1 MITIYKK
8 NGEVRCEVGI
18 NEGSIRKYSLM
29 KEDYIL
35 LKFSLEY
42 KVPLEIGDYVDL
54 SEYISSYDHEKFRD
68 ANDYTTKMFI
78 VDRNY
83 FPTYN
88 SNTGGWDYSV
98 QINAYYY
105 LWGNKVLKYNPEHGD
120 AETAINLTDTIDKHL
135 ELITKSLL
143 AAGLKY
149 KANGKE
155 DAEFGVDV
163 DADVAKKGVKFI
175 TYDSVSIFDAL
186 KLIAETYECEWWV
199 DTSTIHLGYRKITDT
214 DLEYYKGEIPLVM
227 HENIQKASTSK
238 ASGTYANRLYAFGGT
253 VNVPTHYRD
262 ALDFTVTKAG
272 EDYVYADAKPVKSS
286 FFINTDEAPIET
298 YTISGTEIEYSPYYQ
313 YVDRERFLLGS
324 YHFNAQTYRCRLDNF
339 KPYIQFVKVV
349 VRGGINASFSAR
361 FTCRLVLESG
371 SKRKEIY
378 RRETVINKKLKQLH
392 EDSSGLEDVGYL
404 DSSTGYI
411 GEGGTFRIDVW
422 GNEAVHLCG
431 DYKKSSFL
439 ISTTTGDTRDWLC
452 PFATTDWDKL
462 DRNDTWCNMLVPYN
476 WHYSNSPYTMYV
488 SKIYKNIAIQRGKN
502 QSVDAKGFFRGNEP
516 TKFYLSSYNDWTEA
530 FTIPEE
536 GEYKLYIELAV
547 DEIKE
552 VAWYNDSPALSYDSF
567 MPSFNI
573 SFQRTAD
580 KKDTHIRYKSDEG
593 EWREANVTVNP
604 NFRDDEHD
612 ESSLIQ
618 FEDENPLKVG
628 DTFQFPE
635 IIRTLIASKHGEWF
649 TLSSSGNVKG
659 NVVQKNLMLPEG
671 IPYVQADGISDEDA
685 VEGIVTYDWI
695 YPKTD
700 LAVAEVIPFIEKVD
714 GKDVDRWAIRLKY
727 YDKNAQ
733 GELTFSQEMFE
744 PNKDL
749 YAIFQDGSNSGIKY
763 AVTWMKG
770 LSRNDKNGK
779 DIEFTS
785 VDFKLEP
792 NTDWGEELP
801 KETFLPKA
809 GDKVILD
816 GLYIEYFDFNGIAN
830 AENELLEQAKKDLLI
845 MSKENVV
852 VDFTLNSDD
861 AYSRGRIQLGA
872 ETNIKGVLTE
882 EFPSRVIGFEEKLD
896 YPYDSPKYSVSDNNY
911 YSKLGDID
919 SKITAVQKESFTF
932 SGKGGGNGVTIITNA
947 DEHTRPSDRNVFSA
961 YRVQHR
967 FLRKDVDDEAAG
979 NIKFGKN
986 VSIAGEEVVD
996 GKTTLNG
1003 GLAVNGYTEMLGHSY
1018 VSGDSTVMGS
1028 QNVIG
1033 SVDVGKNE
1041 TISGTL
1047 RIKKS
1052 GEGDT
1057 NIAVVIG
1064 DYLEQGDTIQGA
1076 KITKDGIASFAS
1088 IKTPS
1093 LQVYEL
1099 VYNRE
1104 TAVQGE
1110 FVLSDGDT
1118 VENVTYICADGSQ
1131 FTNQQIGY
1139 GEFTPTYTENEDGTG
1154 SWNFLYIRLGLK
1166 LPYEGY
1172 MTTFKAN
1179 DILYANV
1186 NNIGES
1192 GEAASSGKCFMRV
1205 LVNEEIEGVDGVAE
1219 NGTVLNVYLYPHSE
1233 TPSGINILPA
1243 TCMVITRH
1251 GNETN
1256 KDRQDI
1262 FLISSD
1268 DGRIAQLTGVDSPI
1282 VKHDTAYGIVLGRL
1296 PHNLI
1301 EYVKSAGYSYLNEDH
1316 PYLYARGAIVQ
1327 DLIRIDYKGKVIKTQ
1342 NYRGIWNADIAAS
1355 EDNYYD
1361 ANDISYDT
1369 VTHNGSLWQCNKS
1382 KTIEEPRG
1390 GINDWLLLIAKGD
1403 DGTSIKVKG
1412 SFDTYDSFIE
1422 EWKDEDGVW
1431 IAPEDSSDC
1440 YIVGQDL
1447 YVWLPDTQEWY
1458 NAGQF
1463 KGDKGDKGDAG
1474 QDGKDGKDGVSPMVN
1489 LLDNTS
1495 FEDLNEDGTLA
1506 KWTVNTTYLPSLI
1519 DKKESGIGANAV
1531 LFEKTNTISGTA
1543 IKLKQ
1548 TVSSPLSMGAIYVL
1562 SFYAKSTTGSD
1573 VNCRVRPYGGVNL
1586 DEVYH
1591 NSEVASQAT
1600 TGINFT
1606 AKSEWSRHYF
1616 TFRTYEN
1623 ENLDYLTEFRF
1634 GMFGTSAVGDS
1645 YMLAQIKLEYAND
1658 QTDLS
1663 KAVPSA
1669 WSLSTDDVTGTD
1681 GTNGVNGAF
1690 KSIVFKRSLLP
1701 LTKASTPTGGTYD
1714 SPYPTLEDGSIDDSW
1729 SDGIPDGEGAVYS
1742 SFRMFFGDDSVE
1754 THWSEPK
1761 LMADNADF
1769 EVMYSARAF
1778 ASIDAAKGSIPTD
1791 TFDNSETWWELANT
1805 AGWYDDETEV
1815 SDPIWM
1821 ATISRKSGAQW
1832 ADSKWTVSKIKGEDG
1847 DDAGATYTIIP
1858 SVDTIYVDNSGYM
1871 TVDKVSLKIGETTP
1885 HGYNEI
1891 TSIEELHAK
1900 NLYIGVSTDGENYTN
1915 HLGPLEDIFSV
1926 SPSSRE
1932 VHFKLV
1938 GVRGIQTYA
1947 IRTVLVVH
1955 QGDDGHSAI
1964 TFHAEPAIVNVQ
1976 VDAQDKKLI
1985 NNTPKTIKVY
1995 ARDPWGLLGAG
2006 EDYKISTPSVTNLTF
2021 GPHSISDN
2029 KYQFTLEITDG
2040 ITDAGIPK
2048 SFAINFTS
2056 KDGKTDLG
2064 TLTISIAISER
2075 GLAGPQGEAGAMLD
2089 PQGNWKADVFYKMKR
2104 KSSDNSVLGRPCVYY
2119 IEDKKG
2125 AKGSYFV
2132 LEKDMDESSYKNVVV
2147 DGVTVKL
2154 PCNPKTDEVIT
2165 TSDTEYWTPMEYT
2178 EYIQTSAIM
2187 ANWAKFGSDKGAI
2200 FYDRFLFSQYGVDK
2214 NGKFCHYTEYQD
2226 TMFDGESFTDEFVPS
2241 MMIDLYAGFVK
2252 TNKLAETFQE
2262 FRNDDLIANEID
2274 FNQTYNVKYTPNGL
2288 CLLSMPLSTN
2298 IVDRE
2303 GNILEESEYE
2313 TTVDGIRSVI
2323 LCKSNRTWERRM
2335 RATLENWPN
2344 LTGAEKFT
2352 NVSEAASTALLLCA
2366 EPRLFNPLAWKY
2378 EMVNGEPTVN
2388 NAALS
2393 SSNTYETG
2401 RFVINGVFSDFLL
2414 IEPGMQAI
2422 LRSCESDGILYWY
2435 VENGQDFAELQYSV
2449 NLSVNNAYSVENG
2462 QVENISGFGIKR
2474 DIGYANLGGY
2484 YQYYRRTF
2492 ASSSLVKLYEM
2503 FDGNIS
2509 IDIDTIK
2516 GISNVATG
2524 DSWEGD
2530 IFTIEI
2536 KG

>member
-1 MITIYKK
+1 MITTDKTARSSRYRILESAISFTENYQNTNLKGSPIYDVVYVSIVSNTSIMVYDVN
-8 NGEVRCEVGI
+8 NGIDYGADLQYKRWRLNASTTGLISAEAHNIYAKLSNSDNNLVGDI
-18 NEGSIRKYSLM
+18 IFSLNNYNTDGSITKLDAEGNPVKDENNNVVYEKDAS
-29 KEDYIL
+29 DSHYYIKIGTLTALTNLSGQPNRTLTFDPGQLGTQKDNNEKGQEL
-35 LKFSLEY
+35 LS
-42 KVPLEIGDYVDL
+42 
-54 SEYISSYDHEKFRD
+54 
-68 ANDYTTKMFI
+68 KMFDL
-78 VDRNY
+78 VMD
-83 FPTYN
+83 
-88 SNTGGWDYSV
+88 
-98 QINAYYY
+98 
-105 LWGNKVLKYNPEHGD
+105 NPER
-120 AETAINLTDTIDKHL
+120 IKPLLWFN
-135 ELITKSLL
+135 ELKVRF
-143 AAGLKY
+143 
-149 KANGKE
+149 E
-155 DAEFGVDV
+155 
-163 DADVAKKGVKFI
+163 
-175 TYDSVSIFDAL
+175 SIFDS
-186 KLIAETYECEWWV
+186 IANF
-199 DTSTIHLGYRKITDT
+199 
-214 DLEYYKGEIPLVM
+214 YKGFRIGVDENAKEITSVAVASDAPSN
-227 HENIQKASTSK
+227 EDNDKAIATPSYVK
-238 ASGTYANRLYAFGGT
+238 AFSEARYLRYDVTEPQSVSGAVTFEQDIV
-253 VNVPTHYRD
+253 VNHNQDV
-262 ALDFTVTKAG
+262 
-272 EDYVYADAKPVKSS
+272 
-286 FFINTDEAPIET
+286 
-298 YTISGTEIEYSPYYQ
+298 
-313 YVDRERFLLGS
+313 LGS
-324 YHFNAQTYRCRLDNF
+324 QSVGTLQTVGGDQIIGGGVSISSNKSPGNMAL
-339 KPYIQFVKVV
+339 VV
-349 VRGGINASFSAR
+349 
-361 FTCRLVLESG
+361 
-371 SKRKEIY
+371 
-378 RRETVINKKLKQLH
+378 
-392 EDSSGLEDVGYL
+392 
-404 DSSTGYI
+404 
-411 GEGGTFRIDVW
+411 
-422 GNEAVHLCG
+422 G
-431 DYKKSSFL
+431 DY
-439 ISTTTGDTRDWLC
+439 I
-452 PFATTDWDKL
+452 
-462 DRNDTWCNMLVPYN
+462 
-476 WHYSNSPYTMYV
+476 
-488 SKIYKNIAIQRGKN
+488 
-502 QSVDAKGFFRGNEP
+502 
-516 TKFYLSSYNDWTEA
+516 
-530 FTIPEE
+530 
-536 GEYKLYIELAV
+536 
-547 DEIKE
+547 
-552 VAWYNDSPALSYDSF
+552 
-567 MPSFNI
+567 
-573 SFQRTAD
+573 
-580 KKDTHIRYKSDEG
+580 
-593 EWREANVTVNP
+593 
-604 NFRDDEHD
+604 
-612 ESSLIQ
+612 
-618 FEDENPLKVG
+618 
-628 DTFQFPE
+628 
-635 IIRTLIASKHGEWF
+635 
-649 TLSSSGNVKG
+649 
-659 NVVQKNLMLPEG
+659 
-671 IPYVQADGISDEDA
+671 
-685 VEGIVTYDWI
+685 
-695 YPKTD
+695 
-700 LAVAEVIPFIEKVD
+700 
-714 GKDVDRWAIRLKY
+714 
-727 YDKNAQ
+727 
-733 GELTFSQEMFE
+733 
-744 PNKDL
+744 
-749 YAIFQDGSNSGIKY
+749 
-763 AVTWMKG
+763 
-770 LSRNDKNGK
+770 
-779 DIEFTS
+779 
-785 VDFKLEP
+785 
-792 NTDWGEELP
+792 
-801 KETFLPKA
+801 
-809 GDKVILD
+809 
-816 GLYIEYFDFNGIAN
+816 
-830 AENELLEQAKKDLLI
+830 
-845 MSKENVV
+845 
-852 VDFTLNSDD
+852 
-861 AYSRGRIQLGA
+861 
-872 ETNIKGVLTE
+872 
-882 EFPSRVIGFEEKLD
+882 
-896 YPYDSPKYSVSDNNY
+896 
-911 YSKLGDID
+911 
-919 SKITAVQKESFTF
+919 
-932 SGKGGGNGVTIITNA
+932 
-947 DEHTRPSDRNVFSA
+947 
-961 YRVQHR
+961 
-967 FLRKDVDDEAAG
+967 
-979 NIKFGKN
+979 
-986 VSIAGEEVVD
+986 
-996 GKTTLNG
+996 
-1003 GLAVNGYTEMLGHSY
+1003 
-1018 VSGDSTVMGS
+1018 
-1028 QNVIG
+1028 
-1033 SVDVGKNE
+1033 
-1041 TISGTL
+1041 
-1047 RIKKS
+1047 
-1052 GEGDT
+1052 
-1057 NIAVVIG
+1057 
-1064 DYLEQGDTIQGA
+1064 EQGDIVQGA
-1076 KITKDGIASFAS
+1076 AITKEGIASFARV
-1088 IKTPS
+1088 KTPS
-1093 LQVYEL
+1093 MQVYEL
-1099 VYNRE
+1099 EYNRK

-1110 FVLSDGDT
+1110 FVFSDGDT
-1118 VENVTYICADGSQ
+1118 VESVTYICSDGTEWTHEQ
-1131 FTNQQIGY
+1131 VEEGL
-1139 GEFTPTYTENEDGTG
+1139 FTPYADEGMTP
-1154 SWNFLYIRLGLK
+1154 NFQYIRLGLSV
-1166 LPYEGY
+1166 PYEGY
-1172 MTTFKAN
+1172 TTTMKEY
-1179 DILYANV
+1179 DILYANI
-1186 NNIGES
+1186 NNIGAS
-1192 GEAASSGKCFMRV
+1192 GSSAATGKCFMRV
-1205 LVNEEIEGVDGVAE
+1205 LTTDSEEIPGVKGVSDD
-1219 NGTVLNVYLYPHSE
+1219 GTVLNVYHYQSDPDIVSGGMNMLPSPHM
-1233 TPSGINILPA
+1233 T
-1243 TCMVITRH
+1243 ITRH
-1251 GNETN
+1251 GNEN
-1256 KDRQDI
+1256 SKKYPERQDM
-1262 FLISSD
+1262 FLISGE

-1301 EYVKSAGYSYLNEDH
+1301 EYVKGAGYSYLNEDH

-1342 NYRGIWNADIAAS
+1342 NYRGIWNAGIAAS

-1382 KTIEEPRG
+1382 KTTEEPRD

-1422 EWKDEDGVW
+1422 EWQDEDGVW

-1447 YVWLPDTQEWY
+1447 YVWDGSGWY

-1506 KWTVNTTYLPSLI
+1506 KWTFAASADMFSIV
-1519 DKKESGIGANAV
+1519 DKKESGIGSNAILCV
-1531 LFEKTNTISGTA
+1531 KNLSTGISQQIRQKVPT
-1543 IKLKQ
+1543 
-1548 TVSSPLSMGAIYVL
+1548 SLSAGAVYTL
-1562 SFYAKSTTGSD
+1562 SLYAKSLTGSEL
-1573 VNCRVRPYGGVNL
+1573 NCAVFAYGSVDTLN
-1586 DEVYH
+1586 VYH
-1591 NSEVASQAT
+1591 NSEKLSSSSTKWIFAVGT
-1600 TGINFT
+1600 
-1606 AKSEWSRHYF
+1606 EWEKHYF
-1616 TFRTYEN
+1616 TFRTKDDET
-1623 ENLDYLTEFRF
+1623 LDMMPEIRL
-1634 GMFGTSAVGDS
+1634 GGFGTSTNGDS
-1645 YMLAQIKLEYAND
+1645 YMFAQVKLEYANE

-1701 LTKASTPTGGTYD
+1701 LTEASTPTGGTYD
-1714 SPYPTLEDGSIDDSW
+1714 SPYPTREDGSIDVSW

-1791 TFDNSETWWELANT
+1791 TFDNSDTWWGLANT

-1832 ADSKWTVSKIKGEDG
+1832 TDSKWTVSKIKGEDG

-1858 SVDTIYVDNSGYM
+1858 SIDTIYIDNENYM
-1871 TVDKVSLKIGETTP
+1871 TAENISLAIGETTP
-1885 HGYNEI
+1885 HGYAEI
-1891 TSIEELHAK
+1891 TDYSELTEKDLCVKYRVDSSSTFIEVTSLK
-1900 NLYIGVSTDGENYTN
+1900 DV
-1915 HLGPLEDIFSV
+1915 F
-1926 SPSSRE
+1926 PSSPAGYKD
-1932 VHFKLV
+1932 VTFKLV
-1938 GVRGIQTYA
+1938 GSNDEKTYA
-1947 IRTVLVVH
+1947 IRTIAIVR
-1955 QGDDGHSAI
+1955 QGDDGQSAI

-1985 NNTPKTIKVY
+1985 NNTTKTIKVY

-2006 EDYKISTPSVTNLTF
+2006 TDYVISTPSVTNLTF
-2021 GPHSISDN
+2021 GTHDIIDN
-2029 KYQFTLEITDG
+2029 KYQFTLKINDG

-2056 KDGKTDLG
+2056 KDGKTNLG

-2089 PQGNWKADVFYKMKR
+2089 PQGNWKADVFYKIKR

-2154 PCNPKTDEVIT
+2154 PCNPNTKEVIT

-2262 FRNDDLIANEID
+2262 FRTEDLIANEID

-2335 RATLENWPN
+2335 RATLEDWTNF
-2344 LTGAEKFT
+2344 TGAEKFT

-2509 IDIDTIK
+2509 IDIDTIT